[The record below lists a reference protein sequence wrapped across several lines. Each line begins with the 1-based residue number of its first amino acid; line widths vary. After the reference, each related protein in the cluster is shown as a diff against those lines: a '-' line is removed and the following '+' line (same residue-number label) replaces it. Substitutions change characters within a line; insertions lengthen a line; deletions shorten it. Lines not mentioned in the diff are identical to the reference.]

1 MLDGWKKQLIGKLSN
16 VTSGGTPSTSVS
28 DYWNGNILWM
38 NSGELNNKKI
48 YGVKGRITELGLNNS
63 STHLI
68 PARCVLIGLAGQG
81 KTRGTVA
88 INYVQLCINQS
99 IGAIYPSSEIFPE
112 YLYYYL
118 DSKYNYL
125 RELSSG
131 DGGRGGLNLKL
142 IRNIE
147 IEYPENIKEQKA
159 IVDIIC
165 NIDNLIDSLQLL
177 IDKKEKMK
185 KQMMNILFNKN
196 NYKSKPKNIS
206 LNKIGYTYNGLSGMN
221 SDNFKDGNKEYITFL
236 NVLNNSIIKENQIEK
251 FNCNKKQNMV
261 KKGDLFFNTSSET
274 PEEVALC
281 STINFDVKE
290 LYLNS
295 FCFGFRINDKSINNT
310 YLSYFFRSKYG
321 RNIIKNLAQGST
333 RYNLPK
339 KKFLEY
345 IFCIP
350 SSIEEQGK
358 YADILINADNEIEA
372 LKDKLSKY
380 IRIKDGMM
388 EELLTGKVRLSY
400 E

>member
-165 NIDNLIDSLQLL
+165 NIDNLIDLMTLL
-177 IDKKEKMK
+177 IEKKAKIMNEVVNKKIEEYSQNVKEFILSEICYHYGGTSLEDYTSSNGKYNFISIGNYLSTGKYYDNGQRINAIGKASTKILNKDDLVMVLNDKTQNGNIIGATILIDESKKYIYNQRSERLVCNTDIVIPKYLWIYLNSAIKRKEIFNLSQGGTQIYVNFNKIYQTNVFVPDKKE
-185 KQMMNILFNKN
+185 Q
-196 NYKSKPKNIS
+196 
-206 LNKIGYTYNGLSGMN
+206 
-221 SDNFKDGNKEYITFL
+221 
-236 NVLNNSIIKENQIEK
+236 EK
-251 FNCNKKQNMV
+251 FVN
-261 KKGDLFFNTSSET
+261 
-274 PEEVALC
+274 LC
-281 STINFDVKE
+281 SNMD
-290 LYLNS
+290 
-295 FCFGFRINDKSINNT
+295 D
-310 YLSYFFRSKYG
+310 
-321 RNIIKNLAQGST
+321 
-333 RYNLPK
+333 
-339 KKFLEY
+339 
-345 IFCIP
+345 
-350 SSIEEQGK
+350 
-358 YADILINADNEIEA
+358 EIEA
-372 LKDKLSKY
+372 LKAKLSKY
-380 IRIKDGMM
+380 KKIKDGMI
-388 EELLTGKVRLSY
+388 EDLLTGKVRLSY